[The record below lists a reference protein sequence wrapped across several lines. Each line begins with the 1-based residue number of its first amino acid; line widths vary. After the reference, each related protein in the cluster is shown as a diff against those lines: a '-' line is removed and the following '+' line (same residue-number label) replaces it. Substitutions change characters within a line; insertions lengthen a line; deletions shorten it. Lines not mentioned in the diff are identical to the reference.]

1 MSAAVVTGAGS
12 GIGAACARE
21 LRAAGHRVAGIDLAE
36 AGEVDFVLV
45 ADVADAAAV
54 ETAFDAAERALGPVE
69 LLVCAAGYYE
79 RVDLLDL
86 DEERVQR
93 MLCVLV
99 DGTANACRSALARM
113 LPRGRGA
120 ICTVGSELAL
130 CGDADAAH
138 YAAAKGAVHALTKTL
153 ALEVAVEGVRVNCV
167 APGPTDTPLMT
178 AEMRDPAY
186 IDSLV
191 LRRLV
196 TPAEIAAAVLFA
208 LDADAHNLL
217 GAVISPNAGAVI

>member
-1 MSAAVVTGAGS
+1 
-12 GIGAACARE
+12 
-21 LRAAGHRVAGIDLAE
+21 
-36 AGEVDFVLV
+36 
-45 ADVADAAAV
+45 
-54 ETAFDAAERALGPVE
+54 
-69 LLVCAAGYYE
+69 
-79 RVDLLDL
+79 
-86 DEERVQR
+86 
-93 MLCVLV
+93 
-99 DGTANACRSALARM
+99 
-113 LPRGRGA
+113 
-120 ICTVGSELAL
+120 
-130 CGDADAAH
+130 
-138 YAAAKGAVHALTKTL
+138 
-153 ALEVAVEGVRVNCV
+153 VAVEGVRVNCV